1 MRAFELIVANVHFLG
16 AVIIFVIGL
25 YMVIAHA
32 NLIKRIIGINIMSS
46 AVFYFFVAIGNISGG
61 SVPIVDPNLITPV
74 RYINPL
80 PSALILTGIVI
91 SVSFTVYA
99 LALVIKIFQ
108 AYGTLN
114 QEEIVKMMRKGEK
127 K

>member
-1 MRAFELIVANVHFLG
+1 MQFLDTFVANVHFLG
-16 AVIIFVIGL
+16 AIIIFVIGL

-61 SVPIVDPNLITPV
+61 EVPIVNPEIMTPV

-114 QEEIVKMMRKGEK
+114 QEVIVKMMREGK
-127 K
+127 KP

>member
-1 MRAFELIVANVHFLG
+1 MSGLDVWVANVHFLG

-61 SVPIVDPNLITPV
+61 DVPIVDPEALTPA
-74 RYINPL
+74 RLINPL

-114 QEEIVKMMRKGEK
+114 QEDIVKMMREGKRK
-127 K
+127 

>member
-1 MRAFELIVANVHFLG
+1 MRALDILVANVHFLG

-61 SVPIVDPNLITPV
+61 DVPIIDPDVLTPV

-99 LALVIKIFQ
+99 LALVIKIYQ
-108 AYGTLN
+108 AYGTLD
-114 QEEIVKMMRKGEK
+114 QEVIVQMMRKGEK

>member
-1 MRAFELIVANVHFLG
+1 
-16 AVIIFVIGL
+16 
-25 YMVIAHA
+25 MVIAHA

-61 SVPIVDPNLITPV
+61 EVPIVSPDVITPV

-114 QEEIVKMMRKGEK
+114 QEVIVKMMREGK
-127 K
+127 KK

>member
-1 MRAFELIVANVHFLG
+1 MRFFDTLVANVHFLG

-61 SVPIVDPNLITPV
+61 EVPIVSPDVITPV

-114 QEEIVKMMRKGEK
+114 QEVIVKMMREGK
-127 K
+127 KK

>member
-1 MRAFELIVANVHFLG
+1 MRVLDIFVANVHFLG

-61 SVPIVDPNLITPV
+61 DVPIVDPNLLTPA

-114 QEEIVKMMRKGEK
+114 QEDIVKMMRKGEK

>member
-1 MRAFELIVANVHFLG
+1 MNAFNLFVANVHFLG

-25 YMVIAHA
+25 YMVIAHP
-32 NLIKRIIGINIMSS
+32 NLMKRIIGINIMSS

-61 SVPIVDPNLITPV
+61 EVPIVNPEALTPALF
-74 RYINPL
+74 INPL

-91 SVSFTVYA
+91 SVSITVYA
-99 LALVIKIFQ
+99 LALIIKIYQ

-114 QEEIVKMMRKGEK
+114 QDEIVELMK
-127 K
+127 KEADL

>member
-1 MRAFELIVANVHFLG
+1 MNAFDLFVANVHFLG

-25 YMVIAHA
+25 YMVIAHP
-32 NLIKRIIGINIMSS
+32 NLMKRIIGINIMSS

-61 SVPIVDPNLITPV
+61 EVPIVDPEALTPALF
-74 RYINPL
+74 INPL

-91 SVSFTVYA
+91 SVSITVYA
-99 LALVIKIFQ
+99 LALMIKIYQ

-114 QEEIVKMMRKGEK
+114 QDEIVELMK
-127 K
+127 KEADQ

>member
-1 MRAFELIVANVHFLG
+1 MRALELFVANVHFLG

-61 SVPIVDPNLITPV
+61 EVPIVDPNLITPV

-114 QEEIVKMMRKGEK
+114 QEEIVKMMRKGVK